1 MSQRAAQSGC
11 AAFTISGLPSG
22 TRSGL
27 VTYSSTMVTISR
39 ILCPIDFSATSR
51 RALQYAVTV
60 SQKFGADLTVLHV
73 LEQVPLA
80 SAYTGRPET
89 EELARAEETVR
100 SQLSVWMAAE
110 RDTQFKLEIGRGPT
124 EETILKA
131 CEQGRYDLLVMGTH
145 GRRLLDRALF
155 GSVTHRVIR
164 KAPWPVVLVRV
175 LGLTFY

>member
-1 MSQRAAQSGC
+1 MCTMAPFVFGALRALMRYSPAMVN
-11 AAFTISGLPSG
+11 
-22 TRSGL
+22 
-27 VTYSSTMVTISR
+27 VTK

-51 RALQYAVTV
+51 RALQYAVSV
-60 SQKFGADLTVLHV
+60 SQKFTADLTVLHV

-80 SAYTGRPET
+80 SAYSGRPEVD
-89 EELARAEETVR
+89 EIGRAEETVR
-100 SQLSVWMAAE
+100 SQLAVWMAAE

-164 KAPWPVVLVRV
+164 KAPCPVLLVRL
-175 LGLTFY
+175 LGPSLY

>member
-1 MSQRAAQSGC
+1 MINI
-11 AAFTISGLPSG
+11 T
-22 TRSGL
+22 
-27 VTYSSTMVTISR
+27 R

-51 RALQYAVTV
+51 RALQYAVSV

-73 LEQVPLA
+73 LEQVPLTT
-80 SAYTGRPET
+80 AYSGRPEVD
-89 EELARAEETVR
+89 ELSRAEETVR

-164 KAPWPVVLVRV
+164 KAPCPVLLVRL
-175 LGLTFY
+175 LGPTIY